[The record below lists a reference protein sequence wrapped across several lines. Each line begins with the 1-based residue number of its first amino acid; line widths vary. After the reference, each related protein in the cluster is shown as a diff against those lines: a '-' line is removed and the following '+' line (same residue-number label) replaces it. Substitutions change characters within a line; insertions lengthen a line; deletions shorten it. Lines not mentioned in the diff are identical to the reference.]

1 MASTGKGALSRRKK
15 RRLSQ
20 KRARKA
26 AERAKYDAWKSLGQN
41 TKSKRVKLRAK
52 ARRKATLRK
61 ASHSSGPCGNVG
73 CKLCNPAPWN
83 LVTPTHRHLTV
94 Q

>member
-1 MASTGKGALSRRKK
+1 MAGKAKRSEARK
-15 RRLSQ
+15 RRRSL

-26 AERAKYDAWKSLGQN
+26 AEKAKYELWKSLGQN

-52 ARRKATLRK
+52 LLRK
-61 ASHSSGPCGNVG
+61 KQMRSKRHSQGPCGNVG
-73 CKLCNPAPWN
+73 CSLCNP
-83 LVTPTHRHLTV
+83 TPTHRHLTV

>member
-1 MASTGKGALSRRKK
+1 MSKKCKSEAKK

-20 KRARKA
+20 KRSRKA
-26 AERAKYDAWKSLGQN
+26 AEKAKYDAWKTLGQN

-52 ARRKATLRK
+52 ARRKTAIR
-61 ASHSSGPCGNVG
+61 SRRHSTGPCGNVG
-73 CKLCNPAPWN
+73 CKLCNPAPYN
-83 LVTPTHRHLTV
+83 LVSPAHRHTTV